1 MLIESKHI
9 RPVILITKKDLLS
22 ESEEADLLDWQ
33 AVYQQI
39 GYSVEFVSAR
49 ELGDFEFLKQHFKDC
64 VSIVAGQSGVGKS
77 SLLNAV
83 NPSLELQTDDIS
95 TSLGRGKHTT
105 RHVELVEAGG
115 GLVADT
121 PGFSTLDLTDISAEE
136 LSDCFPEIS
145 EREPGCKFRGCY
157 HYKEPKCAVKQ
168 AVEDGEIA
176 EQRYA
181 HYIRF
186 WMKLI
191 HESRGINMT
200 KIAPSILSADF
211 SKLGE
216 EIKDVERAGAD
227 YIHVD
232 VMDGHFVPNITI
244 GPLIAESIKPH
255 TTLPLDVHL
264 MIENPDQYIPA
275 FAEAGASI
283 ITVHQETAPHLHRTV
298 QLIKQHGVKAGV
310 VINPATPAEMIR
322 DILHEIDLVLIMTV
336 NPGFGG
342 QSFIPSTIHKI
353 EQVARW
359 RNADGL
365 SFEIEVDGG
374 VKAETAK
381 SCTDAGADV
390 LVAGSAIFKHVD
402 RQQAIDAIRRSVQV

>member
-1 MLIESKHI
+1 MTEGRIIKALSGFYDVKNEEGTFRCRGRGVFRKKNITPLVGDFVEFDKSTQGEGYILSIKPRKNALIRPPAANIDQAIIVTSAARPDFNPLLLDRFLVLIESKHI

-186 WMKLI
+186 LDEI
-191 HESRGINMT
+191 NSR
-200 KIAPSILSADF
+200 
-211 SKLGE
+211 
-216 EIKDVERAGAD
+216 
-227 YIHVD
+227 
-232 VMDGHFVPNITI
+232 
-244 GPLIAESIKPH
+244 KPR
-255 TTLPLDVHL
+255 
-264 MIENPDQYIPA
+264 Y
-275 FAEAGASI
+275 
-283 ITVHQETAPHLHRTV
+283 
-298 QLIKQHGVKAGV
+298 
-310 VINPATPAEMIR
+310 
-322 DILHEIDLVLIMTV
+322 
-336 NPGFGG
+336 
-342 QSFIPSTIHKI
+342 
-353 EQVARW
+353 
-359 RNADGL
+359 
-365 SFEIEVDGG
+365 
-374 VKAETAK
+374 
-381 SCTDAGADV
+381 
-390 LVAGSAIFKHVD
+390 
-402 RQQAIDAIRRSVQV
+402 